1 MKDFK
6 FLDFENLNIEEE
18 EEDDLRFKATEEE
31 SKEITNV
38 V

>member
-6 FLDFENLNIEEE
+6 FLDFENLNIED
-18 EEDDLRFKATEEE
+18 EEDDDPRFRATEEE